1 MVPLLALG
9 IPGDV
14 ITAVI
19 LGAFMIHG
27 LEPGPLFFE
36 SNIDII
42 YALFMAMVLG
52 SVMLFVVGQSSIP
65 ILTRLLKIR
74 PSLLLPA
81 VLVLCVYGTF
91 AINKSLFDVLVML
104 IVGVLGLVMMATGF
118 SRVPLLIG
126 FVLGPLLENNF
137 RQSMLMS
144 QGDWGIFFSSAI
156 SIVFWILTA
165 LYFVLEVVGRYRRR
179 KKQAT
184 AWASDP
190 ADV

>member
-1 MVPLLALG
+1 VCLGSIPGLGATPAAFLSYVEVRRNAREPETFGKGNIEGVAAAEAANSSVGGAAMVPLLALG

-36 SNIDII
+36 SNIDMI

-74 PSLLLPA
+74 SSLLLPA

-118 SRVPLLIG
+118 SRVPL
-126 FVLGPLLENNF
+126 
-137 RQSMLMS
+137 
-144 QGDWGIFFSSAI
+144 
-156 SIVFWILTA
+156 
-165 LYFVLEVVGRYRRR
+165 
-179 KKQAT
+179 
-184 AWASDP
+184 
-190 ADV
+190 